1 MGDMSC
7 TCTCTFCVL
16 SDAGGLV
23 LADPAELGA
32 TPQSSRSGRLSSSSP
47 AQSIWLPGVEGLLWS
62 MAKARTCSTSE
73 SIFALAEKD
82 DRAGAAE
89 RCVRS
94 LTLIDKEFLGLGEDG
109 PERDLRAFI
118 ADASASTVKLSAERV
133 VPEGLLC
140 DRRRRAGM
148 DGIDVVDAERGAEP
162 SELAVGDAGC
172 IVSEGT
178 LSAACCGVARRGPD
192 LGFAEGCTTGG
203 DRVSGE
209 EEFLLGVVE

>member
-1 MGDMSC
+1 
-7 TCTCTFCVL
+7 
-16 SDAGGLV
+16 
-23 LADPAELGA
+23 
-32 TPQSSRSGRLSSSSP
+32 
-47 AQSIWLPGVEGLLWS
+47 

-73 SIFALAEKD
+73 SIFVLAENVDK
-82 DRAGAAE
+82 AGAAE

-94 LTLIDKEFLGLGEDG
+94 LTVIDKEFLGWGEDG

-118 ADASASTVKLSAERV
+118 ADARASTVKLSAESV

-140 DRRRRAGM
+140 ERRRRAGM
-148 DGIDVVDAERGAEP
+148 DRIEEVVDAERGAEP
-162 SELAVGDAGC
+162 SELAAGDAGS

-192 LGFAEGCTTGG
+192 LGFAEGSTTGG

-209 EEFLLGVVE
+209 EEFLLGVVECEGCGDMTDGRVGLTAGGGRGGGGGVVMAAALFSEL